1 MIYSKRIFSLII
13 SAFIILGIIY
23 LIILASPNLSESILN
38 LNEYEQVKQ
47 QQFLITYI
55 PYFWMALLIAS
66 LSLICW
72 FGIKKKYSFLYW
84 LVSLPIPFILIFI
97 IGAGTA
103 TLPIDHYPLKTGE
116 SLSREMDK
124 LQKRKNLQSEDLKIR
139 SLSIHFRNIPLQSGL
154 YMVARVDNP
163 STKLQDEYWYH
174 PLNPISQWKKDR
186 NATITTNETPISMSD
201 IDWQVIPDI
210 IAETNQRLAQKTT
223 YYPGIKIILLLPSND
238 GWQWRVGINDIRDHS
253 AGNMIYDLKGNLIG
267 DELP

>member
-1 MIYSKRIFSLII
+1 MVYLKRVFSLII
-13 SAFIILGIIY
+13 SAFIILGIMY
-23 LIILASPNLSESILN
+23 LIILASPNFSESILN

-47 QQFLITYI
+47 QQLLITYI
-55 PYFWMALLIAS
+55 PYFWIIFLIVS

-72 FGIKKKYSFLYW
+72 FGIKKKRSFWYW
-84 LVSLPIPFILIFI
+84 LLSLPIPFVIIFI

-116 SLSREMDK
+116 NLTKEMNK
-124 LQKRKNLQSEDLKIR
+124 LQKRKNLQSEDLQIR
-139 SLSIHFRNIPLQSGL
+139 SLSIHFRNISLQSGL
-154 YMVARVDNP
+154 YMVARVDNS

-174 PLNPISQWKKDR
+174 PLNPINQWKKDS
-186 NATITTNETPISMSD
+186 NATITTNETPISMSS

-210 IAETNQRLAQKTT
+210 IEETSERLSKKTI
-223 YYPGIKIILLLPSND
+223 YYPGIKIILLLPSSE

-253 AGNMIYDLKGNLIG
+253 AGNMIYDLKGNFVG